1 MINYMV
7 YDLEF
12 PNGTIKRYS
21 VNLIAENMLTQIDSD
36 GFTLTMVEGIIGRY
50 RDEATAISKEDKYI
64 SCT

>member
-36 GFTLTMVEGIIGRY
+36 GFTLTMVEGIIGHY
-50 RDEATAISKEDKYI
+50 RDETTAISKEDKYI